1 MGDDPGQP
9 PTSTDLFQPG
19 RYSVWAYF
27 REGDG
32 DEPILFTAYEWET
45 GGLRGVR
52 VDCIWLFEEESI
64 QDWEKH
70 SEFEEISGGME
81 AAQFARMVES
91 ERVHRIGVM
100 PSIGRYADPPPFLS

>member
-1 MGDDPGQP
+1 MADDAGQSP
-9 PTSTDLFQPG
+9 SGRDAFQPG
-19 RYSVWAYF
+19 SYSVWAYF

-32 DEPILFTAYEWET
+32 DEPVLFTAYEWEI

-52 VDCIWLFEEESI
+52 VDCMWLFEEESM

-70 SEFEEISGGME
+70 PDCEKISGGME
-81 AAQFARMVES
+81 AAQFARLVES

-100 PSIGRYADPPPFLS
+100 PSIGRFAESPSFLS

>member
-1 MGDDPGQP
+1 MGDPRPVPLASTESFHPG
-9 PTSTDLFQPG
+9 S
-19 RYSVWAYF
+19 YSVWAYF
-27 REGDG
+27 RDGDG
-32 DEPILFTAYEWET
+32 DEPILFTAYEWEI

-70 SEFEEISGGME
+70 PDFKNISGGME
-81 AAQFARMVES
+81 TAQFARLVES

-100 PSIGRYADPPPFLS
+100 PSVGRYAEPPSWLT

>member
-1 MGDDPGQP
+1 MGDDPGQSP
-9 PTSTDLFQPG
+9 ASTDTFHPG

-27 REGDG
+27 RGSDG
-32 DEPILFTAYEWET
+32 DEPILFIAYEWET
-45 GGLRGVR
+45 CDLRGVR

-70 SEFEEISGGME
+70 PEFEAISVGME
-81 AAQFARMVES
+81 AALFARLVES

-100 PSIGRYADPPPFLS
+100 PPIGRYADPPSWLS